1 MGREP
6 DTKIRRLAS
15 DAVKAWGEPGFRLPL
30 AIARRSSWKYMA
42 MAGVRDVVFPNL
54 LRKNAKRGQRN
65 EMSRSETLADGGRRL
80 RRPII
85 AVMVSDRRDFPRRSI
100 PERRR
105 LMFDRPAF
113 AYDLRLSKTSPD
125 DS

>member
-1 MGREP
+1 
-6 DTKIRRLAS
+6 
-15 DAVKAWGEPGFRLPL
+15 
-30 AIARRSSWKYMA
+30 MA

-65 EMSRSETLADGGRRL
+65 EMSRSETIADGGRQTSEEGRQL